1 MFVFWRSSRSKVLST
16 KRLLEA
22 IMLDN
27 ASEIIARGV
36 RPNMSEDLSIS
47 ERIWVAHTLNDF
59 TASFDIG
66 APSLEDAQEDI
77 SLVF

>member
-1 MFVFWRSSRSKVLST
+1 LLFGRSSRSKDLST
-16 KRLLEA
+16 ERVTEA
-22 IMLDN
+22 ITLGS
-27 ASEIIARGV
+27 ASDTIAPGV
-36 RPNMSEDLSIS
+36 HLNESENLSIS